1 VRSLRTSAVRQAASL
16 AVPLI
21 FLSLLARA
29 QAPPSPAADPA
40 SREVSAN
47 EVRDLQEQ
55 VRELR
60 TMVEQMRDESAQSRS
75 EMQQLRQELQSTR
88 GLLERSA
95 SLASIQP
102 APSAGPGAP
111 LPAISSDAHSSAT
124 SQAASATPDASAL
137 EDRVQ
142 KLEESTSL
150 LGSKI
155 DEQYQ
160 TKVETASKYRAR
172 LSGII
177 LMNAFRNVGT
187 SDNLD
192 FPNTAGPLGPNF
204 TNTSFGATLR
214 QSEIGLEVFGP
225 TVAGARTSANV
236 QLDFAGGFAAV
247 NNGANFGIAR
257 LQTAALH
264 FDWAHTSVIAG
275 QDSLFVSPLS
285 PTSFA
290 SLAVPTF
297 AYAGNLWGWIPQIRV
312 EHRFEL
318 SDAQAITLQAGILDN
333 FSWQPPDDPY
343 FRHAQ
348 AGEQDGQPAYGLRTA
363 WSHTVFG
370 RPLSFGTA
378 GYYGRQN
385 WAGNRYL
392 DTWAGMT
399 DWQLPIAPR
408 FTLSGEFYRGRG
420 MGALGAGISRA
431 VVFGGDPGSIWTP
444 LRGLNSAGGW
454 SQLKFQL
461 TPKVEFNGTFAEDN
475 AFAGD
480 IRGFATDANNFG
492 TIIGRNHGALGN
504 VVYRP
509 RSDLLFSAE
518 FRRLHTFPVYTS
530 SSITNQVNL
539 AIGVLF

>member
-1 VRSLRTSAVRQAASL
+1 VRSLRTSAVLRAASV

-21 FLSLLARA
+21 LLSLSARA
-29 QAPPSPAADPA
+29 QAPSSPALDPP
-40 SREVSAN
+40 SRKISARD
-47 EVRDLQEQ
+47 VRDLQEQ

-60 TMVEQMRDESAQSRS
+60 TMVEEMREENVQSRA
-75 EMQQLRQELQSTR
+75 EMQQLRQELQNTR

-95 SLASIQP
+95 SLAAIHPTSSADSGASSP
-102 APSAGPGAP
+102 AAPSDAPPAAGSA
-111 LPAISSDAHSSAT
+111 AQDESSL
-124 SQAASATPDASAL
+124 Q
-137 EDRVQ
+137 DRVQ

-192 FPNTAGPLGPNF
+192 FPNIAQPLSPNY
-204 TNTSFGATLR
+204 TQSSFGATLR

-225 TVAGARTSANV
+225 TLAGAKTSANV
-236 QLDFAGGFAAV
+236 QLDFAGGFAAA
-247 NNGANFGIAR
+247 NNGVNFGIAR
-257 LQTAALH
+257 LQTASLH
-264 FDWAHTSVIAG
+264 LDWAHSSVIAG
-275 QDSLFVSPLS
+275 QDSLFLSPLS

-312 EHRFEL
+312 EHRFDL
-318 SDAQAITLQAGILDN
+318 SDAQAITVQAGILDN
-333 FSWQPPDDPY
+333 LDWQPPPNPY
-343 FRHAQ
+343 FRRAQ
-348 AGEQDGQPAYGLRTA
+348 AGEQSGQPAYGVRTA
-363 WSHTVFG
+363 WSHMLFG

-385 WAGNRYL
+385 WAWNRYT
-392 DTWAGMT
+392 DAWAGMT
-399 DWQLPIAPR
+399 DWQFPIASR
-408 FTLSGEFYRGRG
+408 LTLSGEFYRGRG
-420 MGALGAGISRA
+420 VGGLGAGIGRA
-431 VVFGGDPGSIWTP
+431 VLFGGDPGSRSTP
-444 LRGLNSAGGW
+444 LRGLDAAGGW

-480 IRGFATDANNFG
+480 VRGFAIDTNNFS
-492 TIIGRNHGALGN
+492 TILGRNHGALGN

-518 FRRLHTFPVYTS
+518 FRRLHSFPVYTS
-530 SSITNQVNL
+530 SSVTNQVNL